1 MMMIPRVV
9 TLLLAAALP
18 LAAAPPPRQP
28 AQAKPNILW
37 ITSEDNGPQYG
48 AYGDSYATTPN
59 IDKLAARGFRFR
71 TVWSNGP
78 VCGAARTALITGMF
92 PEANGG
98 EHMRSLVRLPG
109 FIKMYPQ
116 LLREAGYYTTNNNKT
131 DYNFLE
137 QGTVWDESSAT
148 AHWSHR
154 KAGQPFF
161 AVFNIMQ
168 SHESAVRRR
177 PHTWIHDIEQVAVPP
192 YMPDTLETRQDWAQ
206 YYDQLSEMDRI
217 LGERLAELE
226 AAGLADDTIVMH
238 YGDHGASLPRSKR
251 FPYNSGL
258 QVGLIA
264 YVPPKFRDLIPP
276 ELRRPGSEST
286 RLVSF
291 VDFAPTLLSL
301 AGVKPPEWMH
311 GKAFLGPHTAAP
323 PEFLFGF
330 RGRMDERYDLIR
342 SVRDQ
347 RYVYIRNYM
356 PHRPYGQHVDYMF
369 GMPLLPVWK
378 RMYDEGRLKPP
389 QTFFWEPKPSEE
401 LYDLQSDKWEVHNLA
416 GVDAHRETLARMR
429 RALAAHEREVRDVGF
444 MPEYELHRG
453 FTAYERGRDPA
464 KYDFDRVYRIAQLAS
479 DRSVPLASIRSGLT
493 DKDPIVRYWAAT
505 GVLIR
510 GRDAVAATSADL
522 PRLLRD
528 AEPGPAIVAA
538 EAAARFGTPELRQ
551 QAIDALLEYSN
562 ASRHE
567 EYVAVFAL
575 YSLNQVPDL
584 SDAVKQTVKSLPAEP
599 GVAPGRLRQRENYFP
614 RLITAIIEGVR

>member
-1 MMMIPRVV
+1 
-9 TLLLAAALP
+9 
-18 LAAAPPPRQP
+18 
-28 AQAKPNILW
+28 
-37 ITSEDNGPQYG
+37 
-48 AYGDSYATTPN
+48 
-59 IDKLAARGFRFR
+59 
-71 TVWSNGP
+71 
-78 VCGAARTALITGMF
+78 
-92 PEANGG
+92 
-98 EHMRSLVRLPG
+98 
-109 FIKMYPQ
+109 
-116 LLREAGYYTTNNNKT
+116 
-131 DYNFLE
+131 
-137 QGTVWDESSAT
+137 
-148 AHWSHR
+148 
-154 KAGQPFF
+154 
-161 AVFNIMQ
+161 
-168 SHESAVRRR
+168 
-177 PHTWIHDIEQVAVPP
+177 
-192 YMPDTLETRQDWAQ
+192 
-206 YYDQLSEMDRI
+206 
-217 LGERLAELE
+217 
-226 AAGLADDTIVMH
+226 
-238 YGDHGASLPRSKR
+238 
-251 FPYNSGL
+251 
-258 QVGLIA
+258 
-264 YVPPKFRDLIPP
+264 
-276 ELRRPGSEST
+276 
-286 RLVSF
+286 
-291 VDFAPTLLSL
+291 
-301 AGVKPPEWMH
+301 
-311 GKAFLGPHTAAP
+311 
-323 PEFLFGF
+323 
-330 RGRMDERYDLIR
+330 
-342 SVRDQ
+342 
-347 RYVYIRNYM
+347 
-356 PHRPYGQHVDYMF
+356 
-369 GMPLLPVWK
+369 
-378 RMYDEGRLKPP
+378 
-389 QTFFWEPKPSEE
+389 